1 MLSFDSF
8 FNVNNVNKVTKLA
21 FLELRITFL
30 LAHYIL
36 IFLVKPQCEIQ
47 DLDTENLRRSTISN
61 SYNHK
66 TYVTKNEWE
75 TLSINFLSRPTCLLS
90 TAVNE
95 LHTLYLLMF
104 FFLFWKGLFS
114 RDYSDQNSS
123 KNID

>member
-1 MLSFDSF
+1 MWMLSFDSF

-47 DLDTENLRRSTISN
+47 DLDTENLRRSTTSN

-66 TYVTKNEWE
+66 TYVTKNE
-75 TLSINFLSRPTCLLS
+75 
-90 TAVNE
+90 
-95 LHTLYLLMF
+95 
-104 FFLFWKGLFS
+104 
-114 RDYSDQNSS
+114 
-123 KNID
+123 